1 MVSSI
6 RSGTVPTITKTVTE
20 TATVSAVDPV
30 RLQRAAAFAATVN
43 AAEAKP
49 LGTVSTGEL
58 QNLVGAYFSR

>member
-1 MVSSI
+1 
-6 RSGTVPTITKTVTE
+6 VPTITKTVTE